1 MLAPVADVKYT
12 LLIVSEFALFGM
24 GPANTAILYPILLH
38 KLEDT
43 VNGEKPLL
51 VNVTL
56 EDGLKIPILYKITAT
71 ITMIRMAQ
79 PYVIIYSNA
88 DCDLLLFTERLG

>member
-12 LLIVSEFALFGM
+12 LLIVSEFALFGI
-24 GPANTAILYPILLH
+24 GPANTAILYPMLLH

-51 VNVTL
+51 VKVML
-56 EDGLKIPILYKITAT
+56 DDGLKIPILYRITAT
-71 ITMIRMAQ
+71 ITIIKIAQ
-79 PYVIIYSNA
+79 P
-88 DCDLLLFTERLG
+88 

>member
-1 MLAPVADVKYT
+1 MF
-12 LLIVSEFALFGM
+12 IVIEFALFGI

-51 VNVTL
+51 VKVIL
-56 EDGLKIPILYKITAT
+56 DDGLKIPCYI
-71 ITMIRMAQ
+71 
-79 PYVIIYSNA
+79 
-88 DCDLLLFTERLG
+88 E

>member
-12 LLIVSEFALFGM
+12 LLIVSEFALFGI
-24 GPANTAILYPILLH
+24 GPANTAILYPMLLH

-43 VNGEKPLL
+43 VNGENPEL

-56 EDGLKIPILYKITAT
+56 ELGLKIPILYNITAT
-71 ITMIRMAQ
+71 MTMIRIAQ
-79 PYVIIYSNA
+79 P
-88 DCDLLLFTERLG
+88 

>member
-43 VNGEKPLL
+43 VNGENPEL
-51 VNVTL
+51 VKVML
-56 EDGLKIPILYKITAT
+56 DDGLKIPMLYRITAT
-71 ITMIRMAQ
+71 MTIIKIAQ
-79 PYVIIYSNA
+79 P
-88 DCDLLLFTERLG
+88 

>member
-12 LLIVSEFALFGM
+12 LLIVSEFALFGI

-43 VNGEKPLL
+43 VNGEKPEL
-51 VNVTL
+51 VKVIL
-56 EDGLKIPILYKITAT
+56 DDGLKIPMLYKITAT
-71 ITMIRMAQ
+71 IT
-79 PYVIIYSNA
+79 IIK
-88 DCDLLLFTERLG
+88 

>member
-12 LLIVSEFALFGM
+12 LLIVSEFALFGI
-24 GPANTAILYPILLH
+24 GPANTAILYPMLLH

-51 VNVTL
+51 VKVML
-56 EDGLKIPILYKITAT
+56 ELGLKIPILYRITAT
-71 ITMIRMAQ
+71 ITIIRIAQ
-79 PYVIIYSNA
+79 P
-88 DCDLLLFTERLG
+88 